1 MQSNSFPRSEIRIA
15 RKLSKLEPK
24 VLLRN
29 FPSVEQIQDKVPKI
43 GWGAVRRVG
52 RYNKNKSFQWKIENG
67 KSLPSSSAEGWRSSR
82 LRKTNWVPELR
93 SRTTSAIHQC
103 LFTSIPQE
111 SPSSRPSP
119 SWGRRNSLYIQTS
132 IPLYIHSYPLSGL
145 RPPSPAR
152 GEGKK
157 ALPQYI
163 QTSIPLYIHTSI
175 TTPHPVFGHPLPQEA
190 REKTLAA
197 QLPSCLAA
205 FNGGAHD

>member
-1 MQSNSFPRSEIRIA
+1 MRTDDAKLVRIA

-67 KSLPSSSAEGWRSSR
+67 KSLPSFSAPLPSSSAEGWRSSR
-82 LRKTNWVPELR
+82 LRKTSWVPELR

-111 SPSSRPSP
+111 SPPSRPSP
-119 SWGRRNSLYIQTS
+119 SWGRRNAPYIQTS
-132 IPLYIHSYPLSGL
+132 IHP
-145 RPPSPAR
+145 
-152 GEGKK
+152 
-157 ALPQYI
+157 
-163 QTSIPLYIHTSI
+163 YIHTSG
-175 TTPHPVFGHPLPQEA
+175 TRRCA
-190 REKTLAA
+190 
-197 QLPSCLAA
+197 
-205 FNGGAHD
+205 